1 MMKRF
6 ALAALVALAATPSLA
21 VPTCNTPKSGNVIV
35 LEFEIGKF
43 SETERAQFY
52 EQRLRMMGIDARQ
65 TTFWNG
71 CIQTDV
77 RENGKLKMRFY
88 DPWTL
93 EEVPLD

>member
-1 MMKRF
+1 MKSI
-6 ALAALVALAATPSLA
+6 ALAALLALIATPVLA
-21 VPTCNTPKSGNVIV
+21 VPMCYAPKGGNVV
-35 LEFEIGKF
+35 VFEFQIGKF

-71 CIQTDV
+71 CVQTDV
-77 RENGKLKMRFY
+77 RENGKLTMRFY

-93 EEVPLD
+93 EEIPVD

>member
-1 MMKRF
+1 MKSF
-6 ALAALVALAATPSLA
+6 VLAALLALVATPTLA
-21 VPTCNTPKSGNVIV
+21 VPMCYAPKGGNVIV
-35 LEFEIGKF
+35 FEFEIGKF

-52 EQRLRMMGIDARQ
+52 EKRLRMMGIDARQ

-93 EEVPLD
+93 EEIPLD